1 MGLWKKYNGKG
12 FFAEIAEKD
21 KFGNDISESL
31 SDKVDKVEGYGLS
44 QENFTSAYK
53 DKLDTITSGAEPNV
67 QSDWEEV
74 DSGSDSYIK
83 NKPDPINLQAG
94 ENISIIE
101 SGSAIIISSQAAPQV
116 NADWNSTSGLYP
128 MHENEDY
135 FGHENDR
142 LHPND
147 KGQERMART
156 LMYQL
161 LALPCQF

>member
-67 QSDWEEV
+67 QSDWEEA
-74 DSGSDSYIK
+74 DSASDSYIK
-83 NKPDPINLQAG
+83 NKPD
-94 ENISIIE
+94 IIVPL
-101 SGSAIIISSQAAPQV
+101 A
-116 NADWNSTSGLYP
+116 STSFTAPKKLVVVTSMPAAANIDPDTIYLVK
-128 MHENEDY
+128 ESVS
-135 FGHENDR
+135 
-142 LHPND
+142 
-147 KGQERMART
+147 
-156 LMYQL
+156 
-161 LALPCQF
+161 